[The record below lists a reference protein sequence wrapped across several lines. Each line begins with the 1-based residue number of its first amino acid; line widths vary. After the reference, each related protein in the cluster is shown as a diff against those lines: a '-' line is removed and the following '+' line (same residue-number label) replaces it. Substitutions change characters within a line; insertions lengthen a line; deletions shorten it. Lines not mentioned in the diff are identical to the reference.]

1 MRIVLTTSPELISTD
16 RSLLPS
22 ARKLR
27 TPMTALLR
35 QGCQCLFVAALT
47 AASYYVVTNFFI
59 RSVKV
64 VGRSMVPT
72 LADSQDY
79 LLNRWIYHV
88 HPPQYSDI
96 VVLRD
101 PSDGGY
107 SVKRIIA
114 RPGDAIYLRDGEVY
128 LNGSKLIEPY
138 LSRGT
143 LTFTDSDKREE
154 LIMCGKDQF
163 FVLGD
168 NRHNSIDSRSYGPVS
183 RSSILG
189 PIL

>member
-1 MRIVLTTSPELISTD
+1 MPTTSPELISTN
-16 RSLLPS
+16 RSFLPFE
-22 ARKLR
+22 RKVR
-27 TPMTALLR
+27 APMTALLR
-35 QGCQCLFVAALT
+35 QGYQCLLVAVLT
-47 AASYYVVTNFFI
+47 AASYYVVSNFLI

-72 LADSQDY
+72 LADSEQY
-79 LLNRWIYHV
+79 LLNRWVYHV
-88 HPPQYSDI
+88 RPPQYSDI

-114 RPGDAIYLRDGEVY
+114 GPGDAIYLRDGKVY
-128 LNGSKLIEPY
+128 LNGCKLNEPY
-138 LSRGT
+138 LSPGT
-143 LTFTDSDKREE
+143 PTFTDSDQREE
-154 LIMCGKDQF
+154 LIMCGRDQF

-168 NRHNSIDSRSYGPVS
+168 NRRNSIDSRSYGPVS

-189 PIL
+189 PIIW